1 MTAEPVRDIGFARW
15 EDPDAWMESMKGT
28 RWESLIKEENA
39 RVDDFVKENNVT
51 SLLKD
56 FEKDIKKPQ
65 DINGIP
71 YAFKSGPIRI
81 SMLSPMFMSW
91 KWGKEKATESRDVF
105 ADDRGVWHIKEVGQG
120 AEVYELEFID
130 SNKKSKW
137 SIKPVGPQIAISGN
151 SCFYLGV
158 ENRLW
163 FNELW
168 SCDALTGKDKKMLYK
183 ELDPRNLLSIE
194 RADSKKIYVVREN
207 AQDKIYYRIDPDES
221 ITHIRN
227 PLELSSRLENTYGL
241 QMVWH
246 SKKLSILRQNGKSQL
261 WHDGNKV
268 LEIPAGKITV
278 DSWAVHEDRKSATI
292 MVEQPHIPVTLYE
305 WINDKLKKITTDS
318 KPDLQ
323 IVHGSVH
330 KAHYDITFKA
340 NISSPKHVIVIGYG
354 AYGFPTNAQY
364 VRTRWNPLIESDWG
378 IAYTYLPGGGD
389 HTTAFAKSARVS
401 GRYKTIEAFTSCIK
415 DIKNR
420 YKLSPKDIVIY
431 GRSAG
436 GLLMGGSLGLYPNGD
451 LFGGIFTEVP
461 YVDELRTTTN
471 PELPLT
477 RLEYN
482 EFGNPK
488 RSILDFLSVGLLS
501 PADAAMSLKTPNVFV
516 YAKTAVNDSQ
526 VYAYE
531 PMKWIRRLRANAPDS
546 TKLLKIE
553 LNFGHFTPPDLT
565 VKNYALDCAVIQTLA
580 MSK

>member
-15 EDPDAWMESMKGT
+15 EDPDAWMESMKGA
-28 RWESLIKEENA
+28 RWERLIKDENE

-56 FEKDIKKPQ
+56 FEKDIKKAQ
-65 DINGIP
+65 ILNGIP
-71 YAFKSGPIRI
+71 YAFKSGPISI
-81 SMLSPMFMSW
+81 SMRSTMFMSW
-91 KWGKEKATESRDVF
+91 KWGNEKVTESRDVF
-105 ADDRGVWHIKEVGQG
+105 ADDRGVWHIKEVGNG
-120 AEVYELEFID
+120 AEVFELEFLD

-137 SIKPVGPQIAISGN
+137 SIKPVGPQIAISG
-151 SCFYLGV
+151 SRCFYLGV

-168 SCDALTGKDKKMLYK
+168 SCDALTGKNKKMLYK
-183 ELDPRNLLSIE
+183 EIDPRNILSIE
-194 RADSKKIYVVREN
+194 RADSKIYVIREN

-221 ITHIRN
+221 IIHIPN
-227 PLELSSRLENTYGL
+227 PLSLSPRLENTYGL
-241 QMVWH
+241 DMIWH

-278 DSWAVHEDRKSATI
+278 DPWAVHEDRKSAVI
-292 MVEQPHIPVTLYE
+292 MVTQPHIPVILYE
-305 WINDKLKKITTDS
+305 WSNGKLEKVTQDS
-318 KPDLQ
+318 KTDLQ
-323 IVHGSVH
+323 FVQGSINGI
-330 KAHYDITFKA
+330 HYDITFKS

-354 AYGFPTNAQY
+354 AYGFPTTAQY

-389 HTTAFAKSARVS
+389 HTTAFAKSARIA
-401 GRYKTIEAFTSCIK
+401 GRHKTIEAFVACIK

-436 GLLMGGSLGLYPNGD
+436 GLLMGGSLGLHPNGD

-471 PELPLT
+471 PQLPLT

-488 RSILDFLSVGLLS
+488 RSVLDFLSVGLLS
-501 PADAAMSLKTPNVFV
+501 PADEAMTLKTPNVFV

-546 TKLLKIE
+546 PKLLKIE

-565 VKNYALDCAVIQTLA
+565 VKNYAFDCAVIQTLV